1 MGRNGVDS
9 TEEHVLAPC
18 QDAEKIS
25 RSDLGVQWIW
35 FQSVNIRGGFV
46 IAENARL
53 TAFVQCQLR
62 LDRIAQANIEVAAV
76 GKVEIHL
83 WAVVAIL
90 VDRRPA
96 NHLADEFFTVD
107 HTISRLEWSHENIS
121 VTLEWRILS

>member
-35 FQSVNIRGGFV
+35 FQSVNIRGRFV

-62 LDRIAQANIEVAAV
+62 LDLIAHSSSRLRMLRQVLASHTSAAV
-76 GKVEIHL
+76 ATAAWL
-83 WAVVAIL
+83 L
-90 VDRRPA
+90 RRCFNNA
-96 NHLADEFFTVD
+96 
-107 HTISRLEWSHENIS
+107 
-121 VTLEWRILS
+121 